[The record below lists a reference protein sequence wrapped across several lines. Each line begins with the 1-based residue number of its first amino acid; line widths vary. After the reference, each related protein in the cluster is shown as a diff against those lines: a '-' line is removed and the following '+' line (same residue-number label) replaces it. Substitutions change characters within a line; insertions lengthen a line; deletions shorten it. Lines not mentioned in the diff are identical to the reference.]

1 MNKVKFAIPK
11 GSLEKDTL
19 KILERAWYKI
29 YGSERTYRPL
39 ISDPEIELKIL
50 RPQEIPVSVSEGLH
64 DVGITGEDWILET
77 NAQVEKLL
85 NLEYGRVKLVCA
97 IPQSSPLNSLSDLLK
112 AFHKDGKDLRIA
124 TEYLNLVSKYIK
136 SNPIYKEL
144 YGDKEPLIVTPWWRK
159 GNNSRVTIYLSFG
172 ATEAK
177 PPEEADMIIDITE
190 TGTTLEQNKLK
201 IIEKILESSA
211 VLIANKEAMKDEW
224 KCEKIYDI
232 LTLLKGVLDSDKKLH
247 IFVNVKKENL
257 NKLLKQLPALKKPTV
272 SPLSQKGWYSVNTVI
287 DKQEFQRLLPILRK
301 LAQGLVVHEP
311 QQILSLEDI
320 FKKSGKD

>member
-11 GSLEKDTL
+11 GSLEKATFN
-19 KILERAWYKI
+19 ILERAWYKI
-29 YGSERTYRPL
+29 YGSDRTYRPI

-50 RPQEIPVSVSEGLH
+50 RPQEIPVSVAEGLH
-64 DVGITGEDWILET
+64 DVGITGEDWIRET

-97 IPQSSPLNSLSDLLK
+97 IPQNSPFNSLSDMLK
-112 AFHKDGKDLRIA
+112 AFHREKKDLRIS
-124 TEYLNLVSKYIK
+124 TEYLNLASWYIK

-144 YGDKEPLIVTPWWRK
+144 YGDEDPLTVTPWWRK
-159 GNNSRVTIYLSFG
+159 GSNPRVTIYLSFG

-190 TGTTLEQNKLK
+190 TGTTLEQNNLK

-211 VLIANKEAMKDEW
+211 ILIANREAMKDRW

-232 LTLLKGVLDSDKKLH
+232 LTLLKGVLDGEKKLH

-257 NKLLKQLPALKKPTV
+257 NELLKRLPALKKPTV

-287 DKQEFQRLLPILRK
+287 DKREFQMLLPILRR

-320 FKKSGKD
+320 VKKSDND